1 MLIVLK
7 RGFQSSEQVP
17 VGAFQGDLTV
27 LGGSSLQALV
37 VSKISVLLRNLGV
50 VLDEFLSDGAI
61 IFLSGIVLILLLP
74 GHLDVSFLEVKS
86 ELVLVSCPVL
96 VKVVHCPY
104 Y

>member
-7 RGFQSSEQVP
+7 RGFQSSKEVAI
-17 VGAFQGDLTV
+17 GAFQGDLTV

-37 VSKISVLLRNLGV
+37 VSKISVLLSNLGV

-61 IFLSGIVLILLLP
+61 IILSRIVLILLLP
-74 GHLDVSFLEVKS
+74 GHLDVSFLEVNS
-86 ELVLVSCPVL
+86 ELVLVSSPVL
-96 VKVVHCPY
+96 AKVGHCPY